1 MDRSKNLK
9 QNFKYLFFTNITMKT
24 FTITLIFSLIFSI
37 KSLAQTT
44 VKSRVQ
50 EPSGK
55 HLSFVS
61 VGLHNTDMSLVKAT
75 VSDEQGVFV
84 FDKVKVGKYL
94 LTATAIGYQKEVSKV
109 FEVENTS
116 LELVPLVLHETTTAL
131 KEVSVSTKKPFI
143 EQALDRT
150 IVNVANSIIGS
161 GSTALEV
168 LTKAPGV
175 TVDFQKEQV
184 ELRGKEG
191 VMVQIDGKQSY
202 LSGADLVGMLRAM
215 SSDNIDKI
223 EIITNPSAKYDAAGN
238 AGIINIRLKKNTNLG
253 TNGLF
258 TLGLGSGVHFR
269 SRSSLALNHRTK
281 NLNIFG
287 NYSANKGGNFFDLAL
302 EREQPDGNLRN
313 IVAQHTHL
321 VFDVLG
327 QNAKAGVDYFINK
340 NTTIGVVWT
349 GLWTTQN
356 EAGLS
361 SFNARRSTEQPIYS
375 EASTQKTFDIV
386 SQNQLANINFQHIF
400 KNKSQLSV
408 DADYGYFEKNADNT
422 LKTSVIKQEADA
434 TKLTPELLN
443 QTKTNIEIKTFKADY
458 NINLS
463 KSWRF
468 ESGIK
473 YANIVSK
480 NDVKLESGELGN
492 LILDSNLS
500 SYFTY
505 NEQVNA
511 GYVNFTGKINKADV
525 QAGLRA
531 EHTHSI
537 GRLTVP
543 NQTKVRDYLNWFPS
557 VFISKPLSDKQTLIF
572 SYSYRIDRPNYQNI
586 NPARGFI
593 DLFAYS
599 VGNIDLK
606 PQYTHALELRYA
618 LKSGFFGSLAA
629 NYITGLILSVNNVS
643 EGNKVYRSSQNFGD
657 SKGYILTLSQPI
669 SVNKAWQMQT
679 TLLGY
684 YTQFQFDF
692 EGKSFSA
699 KNISSRLNV
708 NNGFV
713 LPGGW
718 SAELNGWVN
727 SPSVMTIMESPWLS
741 NVDAGLQKTVAKK
754 LKLKL
759 SLQNIFNMPLAK
771 NTMTGNYSLQT
782 ARLMMD
788 TRILMLN
795 ASYPFGNQQVKS
807 ARQRRTGSEDE
818 SKRAN

>member
-1 MDRSKNLK
+1 
-9 QNFKYLFFTNITMKT
+9 MKT
-24 FTITLIFSLIFSI
+24 FTVILVYSLIFSI
-37 KSLAQTT
+37 KSLAQIT
-44 VKSRVQ
+44 VKGRVQ

-55 HLSFVS
+55 CLSFVS
-61 VGLHNTDMSLVKAT
+61 VGLLNTDMSLVKAT

-84 FDKVKVGKYL
+84 FDKIEVGKYL
-94 LTATAIGYQKEVSKV
+94 LTATAVGYQKAVSAI
-109 FEVENTS
+109 FEVENTTS
-116 LELVPLVLHETTTAL
+116 ELVPLVLHETITAL
-131 KEVSVSTKKPFI
+131 GEVSVSTKKPFI

-168 LTKAPGV
+168 LTKIPGV

-215 SSDNIDKI
+215 ASDNIDKI

-253 TNGLF
+253 TNGLL

-269 SRSSLALNHRTK
+269 SRSSLALNHRTNK
-281 NLNIFG
+281 LNFFG
-287 NYSANKGGNFFDLAL
+287 NYSINKGGNFFDLAL
-302 EREQPDGNLRN
+302 ERNQPDGNFRN

-321 VFDVLG
+321 VFNVLG

-340 NTTIGVVWT
+340 NTTLGIVWT

-361 SFNARRSTEQPIYS
+361 SFNARRNIEQPIYS
-375 EASTQKTFDIV
+375 EASTQKTLDII
-386 SQNQLANINFQHIF
+386 SQNQLANINFQHSF
-400 KNKSQLSV
+400 KNKSQLSADV
-408 DADYGYFEKNADNT
+408 DYGYFEKNLGNS
-422 LKTSVIKQEADA
+422 LKTSVIKQESDA
-434 TKLTPELLN
+434 EKLIPELLN
-443 QTKTNIEIKTFKADY
+443 QAKTSIEIKTFKVDY
-458 NINLS
+458 NINLN
-463 KSWRF
+463 KIWKF
-468 ESGIK
+468 ETGIK
-473 YANIVSK
+473 YANIISK
-480 NDVKLESGELGN
+480 NEVKLESGEAGN
-492 LILDSNLS
+492 LILDTNLS
-500 SYFTY
+500 SNFEYQ
-505 NEQVNA
+505 ERVNA
-511 GYVNFTGKINKADV
+511 GYVNFTGKINKVDL

-531 EHTHSI
+531 EHTRSV
-537 GRLTVP
+537 GRLSVP

-586 NPARGFI
+586 NPARSFV

-606 PQYTHALELRYA
+606 PQYTHAFELRYA
-618 LKSGFFGSLAA
+618 LKNGFFGSLAA

-643 EGNKVYRSSQNFGD
+643 EGNKMYRSSQNFGE
-657 SKGYILTLSQPI
+657 SKGYILTLGQPI
-669 SVNKAWQMQT
+669 SVHKSWQMQA

-699 KNISSRLNV
+699 ANISSRLNL

-713 LPGGW
+713 LPRGW

-727 SPSVMTIMESPWLS
+727 SPSVFTIMESPWLS
-741 NVDAGLQKTVAKK
+741 NIDAGVQKTFAKK

-759 SLQNIFNMPLAK
+759 SLQNAFNTAVAK
-771 NTMTGNYSLQT
+771 NTMKGNYSLQT
-782 ARLMMD
+782 ARLLMD

-795 ASYPFGNQQVKS
+795 VSYPFGNQQVKS

-818 SKRAN
+818 SKRVN